1 MTQSL
6 RSQILIAAVLLLAA
20 TAVVLAAETKK
31 AEPLTKPADSSK
43 TAVVPTHQVVAYYFH
58 GNVRCA
64 SCLKIEAYTREAIDS
79 AFAAELKDNRL
90 VWRVIN
96 TDSTCNEHY
105 LSDYKLF
112 TKSVVLSDLHNGKE
126 TRWQNLEK
134 VWELLN
140 DQALFHAYICDELT
154 PYMDSTR

>member
-1 MTQSL
+1 MLNSL
-6 RSQILIAAVLLLAA
+6 RSRIWIAAVLLLAA
-20 TAVVLAAETKK
+20 TALLSAGETKK
-31 AEPLTKPADSSK
+31 AEPLSRPPDSSK
-43 TAVVPTHQVVAYYFH
+43 TAVVPVHQVVAYYFH

-64 SCLKIEAYTREAIDS
+64 SCLKIETFTKEAIDS
-79 AFAAELKDNRL
+79 AFAGALKENRL

-112 TKSVVLSDLHNGKE
+112 TKSVVLSDLHDGKE

-140 DQALFHAYICDELT
+140 DQAKFHAYICDELT
-154 PYMDSTR
+154 LYMDSTK